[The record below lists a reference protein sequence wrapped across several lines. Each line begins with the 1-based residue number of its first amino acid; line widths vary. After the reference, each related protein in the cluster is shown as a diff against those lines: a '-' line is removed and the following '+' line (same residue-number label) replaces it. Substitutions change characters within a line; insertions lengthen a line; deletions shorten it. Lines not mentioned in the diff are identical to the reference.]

1 MKINENEL
9 REDLGT
15 FGGAV
20 KNGWLKDNF
29 WVEEAILTK
38 TTSGRICLKCHMGR
52 WFGKDDELL
61 LFPDGT
67 GKNLDITAKDRI
79 FKWKSIEVRSTSF
92 AKSIL
97 IGAGIGAATG
107 AGAGWAVGKFGGGAA
122 VASTTIPKA
131 LPPAGSTAAKALS
144 TAGSTAAKALPTAG
158 SVAGS
163 EVVTSITNAAGKAG
177 LRYSDITKLGL
188 KLQNGASRQ
197 TLIGMCNKFG
207 YTTAQRNVALDLA
220 NKWVQ
225 SGGSALHE
233 RKKKKN
239 VVNEEVNEVA
249 PQAVGALIGAGVGA
263 IGGGIYALVK
273 NRDNVRYY
281 SDGTYKTKKGTLE
294 GRWDGSVEEEKR
306 GNDGDGGNGSKR
318 TTPSKTINIPGMPA
332 DFANNP
338 ENVKIAQRYL
348 VANHANIS
356 TSKSVDGVDGKLGPR
371 TKKAILAYMTQHKCD
386 FAKFWQDAQEYNQTK
401 QNVDNMKAQNLQ
413 AQMQQVQNLKL
424 NKPEIGNQQQVQTVN
439 EVKTQFFDMLN
450 RINNATILQ

>member
-1 MKINENEL
+1 MNINENEL
-9 REDLGT
+9 REDLGP

-38 TTSGRICLKCHMGR
+38 TTSGRICLKCHVGR

-67 GKNLDITAKDRI
+67 GKNLDITAEDKN
-79 FKWKSIEVRSTSF
+79 FKWKSVEVRSTSF

-122 VASTTIPKA
+122 LASTTMPKA
-131 LPPAGSTAAKALS
+131 LPAAGSAT
-144 TAGSTAAKALPTAG
+144 AKALPAAG

-163 EVVTSITNAAGKAG
+163 EVVTSITNAAGKVG
-177 LRYSDITKLGL
+177 LKYPDITRLGL

-197 TLIGMCNKFG
+197 DLIGMCNKFG

-294 GRWDGSVEEEKR
+294 GRWDGSAEEEAAKKE
-306 GNDGDGGNGSKR
+306 GGEQDGRR
-318 TTPSKTINIPGMPA
+318 TTPTPPGNRILPEIPGMPA
-332 DFANNP
+332 DFGSNP

-356 TSKSVDGVDGKLGPR
+356 TSKSVDGIDGKLGPR